1 MLDVWLAP
9 CHRIRIDGH
18 LCDGGVRRDV
28 VHDRNQQFFDD
39 AAQTAGTALAL
50 HRFLGDG
57 VQRVLGKDELG
68 IVKVEQL
75 LVLAHNAV
83 LRLCQNSDKSFL
95 VQRVKHRHNG
105 QTAYQLGDETELDEV
120 VRLDLLQ
127 QLLARLILVQRCAQL
142 AAKAEGGVVGAL
154 LNELFQPIERAAAD
168 EQDILRVDLDELLLR
183 VLAAALGRPVADT
196 VNVPSTIFSSACC
209 TPSPPTSRVM
219 EGFSLLR
226 VILSISST

>member
-1 MLDVWLAP
+1 MLDAWLAP
-9 CHRIRIDGH
+9 CHRIRINGH

-68 IVKVEQL
+68 IVEVEQL

-83 LRLCQNSDKSFL
+83 LRLGQNSDKSFL

-105 QTAYQLGDETELDEV
+105 QTADQLGDETELDEV

-183 VLAAALGRPVADT
+183 CLRPPLAAR
-196 VNVPSTIFSSACC
+196 C
-209 TPSPPTSRVM
+209 
-219 EGFSLLR
+219 
-226 VILSISST
+226 